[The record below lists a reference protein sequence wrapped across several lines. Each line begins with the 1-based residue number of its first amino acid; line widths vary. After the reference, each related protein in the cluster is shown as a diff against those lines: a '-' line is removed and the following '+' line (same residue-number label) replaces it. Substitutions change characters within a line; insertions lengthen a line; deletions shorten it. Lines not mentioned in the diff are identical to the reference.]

1 MPEARSGATTTSA
14 FAQTSKVRAELKG
27 SRLVLVAGLAALIV
41 GLAGCSAAIAW
52 NTARSGGM
60 MTGGMMTGDMMMGG
74 GMMAEPMMVWQQ
86 GSGPVYT
93 PQEAAGV
100 ALDTVHGRGWTWLT
114 LDEVHIFPAFYEVEF
129 NDRHGLKGPEIY
141 VSRSSGAVG
150 PEMGPNMMWDSQY
163 GMGPAC
169 SSGLTEDQARAL
181 ITSPGG
187 LSIGDGEHHHGYWEF
202 ELTRGGAA
210 VNQIN
215 VSECAPH
222 SVVNEQAW
230 QPDMQGTYAPHG

>member
-1 MPEARSGATTTSA
+1 MMM
-14 FAQTSKVRAELKG
+14 
-27 SRLVLVAGLAALIV
+27 
-41 GLAGCSAAIAW
+41 
-52 NTARSGGM
+52 GG
-60 MTGGMMTGDMMMGG
+60 GMMGG

>member
-1 MPEARSGATTTSA
+1 MSA

-210 VNQIN
+210 ANQIN

>member
-1 MPEARSGATTTSA
+1 
-14 FAQTSKVRAELKG
+14 LKG

-114 LDEVHIFPAFYEVEF
+114 LDEVHIFPAFYEVEL

>member
-74 GMMAEPMMVWQQ
+74 GMMAEPMMIWRQ
-86 GSGPVYT
+86 GSGPVVT
-93 PQEAAGV
+93 PEEAARL
-100 ALDTVHGRGWTWLT
+100 ALDTVHGRGWPWLT